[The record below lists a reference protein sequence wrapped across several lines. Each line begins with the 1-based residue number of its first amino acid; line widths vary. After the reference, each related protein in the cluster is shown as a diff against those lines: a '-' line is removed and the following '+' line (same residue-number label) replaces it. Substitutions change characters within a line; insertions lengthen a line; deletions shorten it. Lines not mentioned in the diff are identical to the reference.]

1 MSELNKNM
9 NKAFVLSYIKNK
21 YILRQVFNNLQQKK
35 LLEIIRYN
43 KELQNKL
50 NKSIY
55 DYKLNH
61 FKIEIEL
68 TLIENKEG
76 KFINMHT
83 KKNKN
88 YFYHIFFNNNN
99 EEIKRNYIIK

>member
-9 NKAFVLSYIKNK
+9 NKAFLLSYIKNK
-21 YILRQVFNNLQQKK
+21 YIMKQIFNNLQQKQ
-35 LLEIIRYN
+35 LLEIIRYS

-55 DYKLNH
+55 DYKLYH

-83 KKNKN
+83 KKIKVILII
-88 YFYHIFFNNNN
+88 YFLI
-99 EEIKRNYIIK
+99 IIIKK